1 MSIKETCN
9 KCGKEVI
16 ESKKLDSNVWN
27 CPNCGLEEY
36 QSVSNSTEEINKESK
51 ELDSINS
58 IKQEVDRPR
67 YQLEEVPISFDN
79 SNSITE
85 KIEKLKSALDLA
97 PEPTITGMFHYAGK
111 NELCMTIDNDCKL
124 CCDVRFEKISFEV
137 DFSNEIEK
145 VFEYRKE
152 RDVIEHLSELMI
164 ERFVEEANRNVIEFV
179 KFLANDSIVRT
190 ALLGYANKGLVSF
203 DIAEAVT
210 EIEVSD
216 EGLISF
222 SSLDKPTDANE
233 TSKYM
238 TKEEIEKHN
247 SEIDEQVKAMEGF
260 LDELFS

>member
-1 MSIKETCN
+1 MSIKEICN
-9 KCGKEVI
+9 KCGTVVMEDR
-16 ESKKLDSNVWN
+16 KLDSSVWN

-36 QSVSNSTEEINKESK
+36 QSVGSSAQETNKEPN
-51 ELDSINS
+51 EFDSINS
-58 IKQEVDRPR
+58 IKQEVGRSR
-67 YQLEEVPISFDN
+67 YQLEEVPVSFDN

-111 NELCMTIDNDCKL
+111 NKLFMTIDSNCNL
-124 CCDVRFEKISFEV
+124 CCDVRLEKISFEV

-164 ERFVEEANRNVIEFV
+164 ERFIEEANRKVIEFV

-222 SSLDKPTDANE
+222 SPSSKPTDANE

-247 SEIDEQVKAMEGF
+247 ADIDEQVKAMDGF
-260 LDELFS
+260 LSELFS

>member
-1 MSIKETCN
+1 MIKETCN
-9 KCGKEVI
+9 KCGNEVV
-16 ESKKLDSNVWN
+16 EDKKLDNTVWN

-36 QSVSNSTEEINKESK
+36 QSVNILTEETNKKSNEF
-51 ELDSINS
+51 DSVNS
-58 IKQEVDRPR
+58 IKQEESRSK
-67 YQLEEVPISFDN
+67 YYSNEEPVSFDN
-79 SNSITE
+79 SNSITK
-85 KIEKLKSALDLA
+85 KIEKIKSVLDLA

-111 NELCMTIDNDCKL
+111 NKLTMKIDSDCNL

-137 DFSNEIEK
+137 DFSNEIER
-145 VFEYRKE
+145 VLEYRKE

-164 ERFVEEANRNVIEFV
+164 ERFVIEVNRNVIEFV
-179 KFLANDSIVRT
+179 EFSGNDSIVRT
-190 ALLGYANKGLVSF
+190 ALLGYVNKGLVSF

-222 SSLDKPTDANE
+222 STSDKPADANE

-247 SEIDEQVKAMEGF
+247 AKIDEQVKAMEGF
-260 LDELFS
+260 LNELFS

>member
-9 KCGKEVI
+9 KCGNEVVGDR
-16 ESKKLDSNVWN
+16 KLDDKVWN

-36 QSVSNSTEEINKESK
+36 QSASSSTEETNKKSN
-51 ELDSINS
+51 ELDSINA
-58 IKQEVDRPR
+58 IKQEEGRPK
-67 YQLEEVPISFDN
+67 YYLNEVPVSSDN
-79 SNSITE
+79 SNSITK

-111 NELCMTIDNDCKL
+111 NKLFMTIDNDCKL

-164 ERFVEEANRNVIEFV
+164 ERFVEETNRKVIEFV
-179 KFLANDSIVRT
+179 KFLANDSIVRA
-190 ALLGYANKGLVSF
+190 ALLSYVNKGLVSF
-203 DIAEAVT
+203 DITEAIT

-222 SSLDKPTDANE
+222 SPSDKPTDANE
-233 TSKYM
+233 ASKYM

-247 SEIDEQVKAMEGF
+247 ADIDEILKSMKDD
-260 LDELFS
+260 LDKLF

>member
-1 MSIKETCN
+1 MIKETCN
-9 KCGKEVI
+9 KCGNDVI
-16 ESKKLDSNVWN
+16 EDRKLDNTVWN

-36 QSVSNSTEEINKESK
+36 QSVNILTEETNKKSN
-51 ELDSINS
+51 ELDPINS
-58 IKQEVDRPR
+58 IKQEEGRSK
-67 YQLEEVPISFDN
+67 YYLNEVPASFDN
-79 SNSITE
+79 SNSITK

-111 NELCMTIDNDCKL
+111 NKLFMTIDNDCNL
-124 CCDVRFEKISFEV
+124 CCEFRLDRISFEV
-137 DFSNEIEK
+137 DFSNEIER
-145 VFEYRKE
+145 VLEYRKE

-164 ERFVEEANRNVIEFV
+164 ERFVEEANRKVIEFV

-190 ALLGYANKGLVSF
+190 ALLGYANKGLVYF

-222 SSLDKPTDANE
+222 SPSDKPTDANE

-247 SEIDEQVKAMEGF
+247 AEIDEILKSMKDD
-260 LDELFS
+260 LDTLF

>member
-1 MSIKETCN
+1 MK
-9 KCGKEVI
+9 
-16 ESKKLDSNVWN
+16 
-27 CPNCGLEEY
+27 
-36 QSVSNSTEEINKESK
+36 
-51 ELDSINS
+51 
-58 IKQEVDRPR
+58 
-67 YQLEEVPISFDN
+67 
-79 SNSITE
+79 
-85 KIEKLKSALDLA
+85 
-97 PEPTITGMFHYAGK
+97 
-111 NELCMTIDNDCKL
+111 
-124 CCDVRFEKISFEV
+124 KISFEV

-164 ERFVEEANRNVIEFV
+164 ERFIEEANRKVIEFV

-203 DIAEAVT
+203 DITEAIT

-222 SSLDKPTDANE
+222 SPSSKPTDANE

-247 SEIDEQVKAMEGF
+247 ADIDEQVKAMDGF
-260 LDELFS
+260 LSELFS